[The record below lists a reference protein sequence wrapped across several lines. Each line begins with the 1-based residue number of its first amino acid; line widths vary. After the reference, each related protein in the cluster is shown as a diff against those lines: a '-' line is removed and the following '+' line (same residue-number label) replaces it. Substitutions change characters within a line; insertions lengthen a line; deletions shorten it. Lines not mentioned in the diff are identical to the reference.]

1 MPTPELF
8 VDFRVL
14 TITAEEGGQ
23 TYEYPA
29 YLLPGGEV
37 LVPAETCAD
46 TFWPSLGGLR
56 EALKVILAA
65 RGIEVPAEAMAGT
78 DEIVEIRETG
88 GLSRWTMEEITEA
101 VQQSAREFGED
112 AIPESLKF
120 LLGEDEEVARAW
132 GAEVDRR
139 ASDLAQT
146 YPWEEVK
153 AMVFKA

>member
-1 MPTPELF
+1 MPTPEPTPEKF
-8 VDFRVL
+8 DFRVL
-14 TITAEEGGQ
+14 TITAEEEGGQ

-37 LVPAETCAD
+37 LVPAETCAAS
-46 TFWPSLGGLR
+46 FWASQ
-56 EALKVILAA
+56 E
-65 RGIEVPAEAMAGT
+65 EVLPIGT

-120 LLGEDEEVARAW
+120 LLAEDEEVARAW
-132 GAEVDRR
+132 GAAVDRIV
-139 ASDLAQT
+139 SDPEQMQNT

>member
-37 LVPAETCAD
+37 LVPAETCAAS
-46 TFWPSLGGLR
+46 FWASQ
-56 EALKVILAA
+56 E
-65 RGIEVPAEAMAGT
+65 EVLPIGT